1 MSTDDSGVGTREGSD
16 IDRSPEVQYVAPKG
30 IKVLSIRSAGTR
42 TEADE
47 GGNGDVRE
55 DLDSVGV
62 RRTDVTSGRKIE
74 DLKLLEWFEWATQ
87 KRQEG
92 MDFNERM
99 EANKEFR
106 NPAILE
112 KMVAYCDLDEY
123 GTEFVEN
130 VFHPRGFAD
139 SEFSDALLATQRA
152 RMEGSAGT
160 SPKGSGATQPSEKA
174 SPRTHFSRRKRLR
187 R

>member
-74 DLKLLEWFEWATQ
+74 DLKL
-87 KRQEG
+87 
-92 MDFNERM
+92 
-99 EANKEFR
+99 
-106 NPAILE
+106 
-112 KMVAYCDLDEY
+112 CDLDEY
-123 GTEFVEN
+123 GTEFAEN